1 MTCIHDS
8 DVSQSASTQV
18 KTIQYSLNEASRVHD
33 VTVTLTNHVVANNNT
48 IHRLVSQVV
57 LGFVSFYTC
66 IVVSE
71 ITQTRTFRVRET
83 LTL

>member
-57 LGFVSFYTC
+57 LGFVSFYLHC
-66 IVVSE
+66 CLRIIE
-71 ITQTRTFRVRET
+71 TRTSPIREA